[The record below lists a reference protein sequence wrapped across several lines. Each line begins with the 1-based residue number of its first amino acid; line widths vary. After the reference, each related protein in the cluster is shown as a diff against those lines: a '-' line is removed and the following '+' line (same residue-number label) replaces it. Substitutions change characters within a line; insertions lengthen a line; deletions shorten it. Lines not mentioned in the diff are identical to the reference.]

1 MLSSLIADFTGS
13 LPYTISRRTI
23 DEDFTEWHRRTPVG
37 LVTSCKKTIHFANAL
52 HLERA

>member
-23 DEDFTEWHRRTPVG
+23 DEDLQSGTEELPWGWLR
-37 LVTSCKKTIHFANAL
+37 LVKKLFILQTLCI
-52 HLERA
+52 